1 MLVQA
6 PLTPTLSAEVGLTR
20 LRPTN
25 DAEIGQAR
33 FRVQERG
40 EGAQAPCPWL
50 ACGGAVRVIFVAID
64 IGGTFTDLVGFDDA
78 AQKFVEAKSLTTP
91 AQLVQGIVD
100 CIRKSGL
107 GAADID
113 ELIHGSTIAINT
125 LIERKGAKTGLVVT
139 RGTRDVYIIGR
150 GNRPEAY
157 NLFFHRHR
165 PLVPR
170 RLTHEAEERLLASG
184 EVHEPLQKTSIAK
197 ACAALKAEGVEAV
210 AVCFLHAYVNPAHER
225 MAGDMIKAAMPDA
238 YLSLSHEILREY
250 REFERMSTTVVNAY
264 IGPKVGG
271 YVKSLKSSLGEIGFR
286 GELSIMR
293 SNGGVMTPEVA
304 TERPAAMMESGPVG
318 GIIASARVGQKLGL
332 PDVISFDMGGTTAKA
347 SLVRGGEPTL
357 APGYYV
363 GGYASGHPVML
374 PMIDVVEVGAGG
386 GSIAWL
392 DDVGALKVGPQSA
405 GADPG
410 PICYRGGGTEP
421 TITDANVV
429 LGRLDPDNFLG
440 GQMKLDADSARHG
453 IKEKI
458 ADPLELDTIAAA
470 QAIVEIANSKMSL
483 AVREVSV
490 AKGYD
495 PRDFA
500 LVASGGAGPL
510 HLVAIAR
517 ELYIP
522 KVVVPL
528 FPSHFSALGMLL
540 ADERHDFIRT
550 IYSDLARTDLGKLVA
565 VHDEMI
571 AEASA
576 TLRHAAHAQRQ
587 IHLDLRYVGQE
598 FTLQVPV
605 SVEAIA
611 SGDRAGIRAAFDA
624 LYEHRYVHHSP
635 DEPVEMVNI
644 RLALIGKRPKPV
656 FPCLA
661 ASGGAKP
668 ARERAVYFAD
678 ARKPSPCPVYQRETL
693 GAGIK
698 IAGPA
703 LIQEHG
709 TTTVLFAQD
718 ALTVAPS
725 GELIITVGAA

>member
-1 MLVQA
+1 MLV
-6 PLTPTLSAEVGLTR
+6 
-20 LRPTN
+20 
-25 DAEIGQAR
+25 
-33 FRVQERG
+33 
-40 EGAQAPCPWL
+40 
-50 ACGGAVRVIFVAID
+50 VAID
-64 IGGTFTDLVGFDDA
+64 IGGTFTDLIGFDDA
-78 AQKFVEAKSLTTP
+78 DRRFVEAKSLTTP
-91 AQLVQGIVD
+91 AQLGQGVID
-100 CIRKSGL
+100 CIRKSAL
-107 GAADID
+107 TAAAVD

-157 NLFFHRHR
+157 SLFFHRHR

-170 RLTHEAEERLLASG
+170 HLTREVDERLLSSG
-184 EVHEPLQKTSIAK
+184 DVHVPLDRAGIAE
-197 ACAALKAEGVEAV
+197 ACRVLAAEGVEAV
-210 AVCFLHAYVNPAHER
+210 AVCFLHSYVNPEHER
-225 MAGDMIKAAMPDA
+225 IAGDMIRAAMPRA
-238 YLSLSHEILREY
+238 YVSLSHEILREY

-271 YVKSLKSSLGEIGFR
+271 YVKELEASLGDIGFR
-286 GELSIMR
+286 GALSIMR
-293 SNGGVMTPEVA
+293 SNGGVMTPEIA
-304 TERPAAMMESGPVG
+304 TARPAAMMESGPVG
-318 GIIASARVGQKLGL
+318 GIIASTQVGWALGFRN
-332 PDVISFDMGGTTAKA
+332 VISFDMGGTTAKA
-347 SLVRGGEPTL
+347 SLVREGEPTM

-410 PICYRGGGTEP
+410 PICYRGCGSEP

-440 GQMKLDADSARHG
+440 GEMKLDTDAARRG
-453 IKEKI
+453 IDEKI
-458 ADPLELDTIAAA
+458 ATPLKLDAIAAA
-470 QAIVEIANSKMSL
+470 QAIVEIAIAKMSL

-510 HLVAIAR
+510 HVVAIAR

-550 IYSDLARTDLGKLVA
+550 FYCDLATVDFAALLKIHHEMVA
-565 VHDEMI
+565 Q
-571 AEASA
+571 ASA
-576 TLRHAAHAQRQ
+576 TLRHAAQAQRQ

-605 SVEAIA
+605 SVETIA
-611 SGDRAGIRAAFDA
+611 SGDRVGIRAAFDA
-624 LYEHRYVHHSP
+624 LYEHRYAHHSP

-656 FPCLA
+656 FPRLA
-661 ASGGAKP
+661 ARGGAKP
-668 ARERAVYFAD
+668 ARTRAVYLA
-678 ARKPSPCPVYQRETL
+678 AAHKASPCPVYQRETL
-693 GAGIK
+693 GAGDK
-698 IAGPA
+698 ITGPA
-703 LIQEHG
+703 LVQEHG
-709 TTTVLFAQD
+709 TTTVLFASD

-725 GELIITVGAA
+725 GELIITVGVE

>member
-1 MLVQA
+1 MA
-6 PLTPTLSAEVGLTR
+6 
-20 LRPTN
+20 
-25 DAEIGQAR
+25 GQR
-33 FRVQERG
+33 RWE
-40 EGAQAPCPWL
+40 L
-50 ACGGAVRVIFVAID
+50 VRVIVVAID
-64 IGGTFTDLVGFDDA
+64 IGGTFTDLIGFDDA
-78 AQKFVEAKSLTTP
+78 AGQFVQAKSLTTP
-91 AQLVQGIVD
+91 AQLVQGIID
-100 CIRKSGL
+100 CITKSGL
-107 GAADID
+107 TASAVD

-125 LIERKGAKTGLVVT
+125 LIERKGAKTGLIVT

-157 NLFFHRHR
+157 NLLFHRHR

-170 RLTHEAEERLLASG
+170 HLTREVDERLLSSG
-184 EVHEPLQKTSIAK
+184 EVHVPLDRAGIAE
-197 ACAALKAEGVEAV
+197 ACRVLKAEGVEAV
-210 AVCFLHAYVNPAHER
+210 AVCFLHSYVNPEHER
-225 MAGDMIKAAMPDA
+225 IAGEMVRAALPGA

-271 YVKSLKSSLGEIGFR
+271 YVQSLNANLGAIGFR
-286 GELSIMR
+286 GALSIMR
-293 SNGGVMTPEVA
+293 SNGGVMTPEIA
-304 TERPAAMMESGPVG
+304 TARPAAMMESGPVG
-318 GIIASARVGQKLGL
+318 GIIASAQVGTALGMRN
-332 PDVISFDMGGTTAKA
+332 VISFDMGGTTAKA
-347 SLVRGGEPTL
+347 SLVRDGEPTM

-386 GSIAWL
+386 GSIAWR

-410 PICYRGGGTEP
+410 PICYRGGGAEP

-440 GQMKLDADSARHG
+440 GQMKLDAEGARAG
-453 IKEKI
+453 IKAKI
-458 ADPLELDTIAAA
+458 ADPLGLEPVAAA
-470 QAIVEIANSKMSL
+470 LAIVEIAIAKMSL

-510 HLVAIAR
+510 HVVAIAR
-517 ELYIP
+517 ELHIP

-550 IYSDLARTDLGKLVA
+550 FYSDLASVDFATLGDI
-565 VHDEMI
+565 HREMV
-571 AEASA
+571 AEATAS
-576 TLRHAAHAQRQ
+576 LRHPAGAERQ

-605 SVEAIA
+605 TVAQLEA
-611 SGDRAGIRAAFDA
+611 GDRAGIRAAFDA
-624 LYEHRYVHHSP
+624 LYEHRYAHHSP
-635 DEPVEMVNI
+635 EEPVEMVNI
-644 RLALIGKRPKPV
+644 RLAMIGKRQKLS
-656 FPCLA
+656 FPA
-661 ASGGAKP
+661 VATTTAAKP
-668 ARERAVYFAD
+668 ARQCEVYLSD
-678 ARKPSPCPVYQRETL
+678 ARKPVLCPVYQREAL
-693 GAGIK
+693 GAGNR

-709 TTTVLFAQD
+709 TTTVLFERD
-718 ALTVAPS
+718 ECVVAPS
-725 GELIITVGAA
+725 GELIITVGGAR